1 MVVLLPN
8 AVVSKRSPMLR
19 WPPANRTIL
28 IFCLEI
34 VSLPRLNQSIEMRS
48 LTSTPFWRR
57 WTLLLPKG
65 KARNHR
71 RPGFCTKFVD
81 DLFA

>member
-8 AVVSKRSPMLR
+8 TVVLRRSPTSR
-19 WPPANRTIL
+19 WPLANRTIS

-34 VSLPRLNQSIEMRS
+34 ASLPRLNQSIGMRS
-48 LTSTPFWRR
+48 STSTPLWRR
-57 WTLLLPKG
+57 WTLLPLKG

-71 RPGFCTKFVD
+71 CLGFCT
-81 DLFA
+81 

>member
-1 MVVLLPN
+1 MMVLLPN
-8 AVVSKRSPMLR
+8 AVVSRRSPTSR

-34 VSLPRLNQSIEMRS
+34 ASAPRLNRSIGMKS

-57 WTLLLPKG
+57 WTLLPPKG

-81 DLFA
+81 DTFA